1 MKTKKNV
8 KKFDVWIRRD
18 HQFTAKI
25 EADTL
30 EEALAIAK
38 TMSIEDLLDID
49 GETIDSEHKFTAVME
64 A

>member
-1 MKTKKNV
+1 MKKNV
-8 KKFDVWIRRD
+8 KRFDVWVRRD

-25 EADTL
+25 KADTL
-30 EEALAIAK
+30 EQALEIAK
-38 TMSIEDLLDID
+38 LMTIEQLMDAP